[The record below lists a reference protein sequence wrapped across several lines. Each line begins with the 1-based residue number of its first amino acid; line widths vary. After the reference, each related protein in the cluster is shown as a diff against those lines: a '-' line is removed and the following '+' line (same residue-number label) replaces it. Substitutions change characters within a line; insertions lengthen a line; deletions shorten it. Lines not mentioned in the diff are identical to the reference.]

1 MTVQECYKKMGGDFS
16 DVVKR
21 LMTESLVKR
30 FVVKFLKDDS
40 YQNLCEGMKAENRE
54 EAFRAAHTL
63 KGVCQNLGLKRL
75 SIPTEELT
83 ELLRGG
89 AGEIPQGA
97 NLLLEKV
104 TQAYQETIE
113 AIQEF
118 ADSEGM

>member
-1 MTVQECYKKMGGDFS
+1 MTVQECYVKMGGDFD

-21 LMTESLVKR
+21 LMNESMVKR

-40 YQNLCEGMKAENRE
+40 YQNLCEGMAAGNRE

-63 KGVCQNLGLKRL
+63 KGVCQNLGLKKL

-83 ELLRGG
+83 EMLRGED
-89 AGEIPQGA
+89 GEIPQGA
-97 NLLLEKV
+97 DVVMEQV
-104 TQAYQETIE
+104 TQAYRQTIE

-118 ADSEGM
+118 VDLEGK

>member
-1 MTVQECYKKMGGDFS
+1 MTIQECYQKIGGDYEA
-16 DVVKR
+16 VLKR
-21 LMTESLVKR
+21 LMSPNLVRK
-30 FVVKFLKDDS
+30 FIGKFLEDDS
-40 YQNLCEGMKAENRE
+40 YQKLCEEMDAGNRE

-97 NLLLEKV
+97 DALLEKV

>member
-1 MTVQECYKKMGGDFS
+1 MTVQECYEKMGGDFN

-63 KGVCQNLGLKRL
+63 KGGCQNLGLKRL

-97 NLLLEKV
+97 DALLEKV

>member
-1 MTVQECYKKMGGDFS
+1 MTVQECYEKMGGDFN

-63 KGVCQNLGLKRL
+63 KGVCQ
-75 SIPTEELT
+75 IW
-83 ELLRGG
+83 
-89 AGEIPQGA
+89 
-97 NLLLEKV
+97 
-104 TQAYQETIE
+104 
-113 AIQEF
+113 
-118 ADSEGM
+118 D

>member
-1 MTVQECYKKMGGDFS
+1 MTVQECYEKMGGDFS

-40 YQNLCEGMKAENRE
+40 YQNLCEGMKAE